1 MYLPLATPFFHRLL
15 THLGLFLRKRRCNA
29 GKPSCQNCIEA
40 QVNCEYDDAPSQRI
54 DTSGGSREIL
64 SRLRDI
70 EALLEAQSDSL
81 LSMAGGFGA
90 TTSSRP
96 ATTTTTTAG
105 ISSDSSNNGTNHAAT
120 AAVPDDR
127 SLASLSTSHMGVPMT
142 PLPLTNIDIAEDLAG
157 VPPLTIPV
165 KHKTSSSYLLS
176 LPAMKALIGEYP
188 PDLFFLLESR
198 DPLPPPLALDAATSF
213 STQPR
218 PLPPLGRDVTDYLVS
233 AFFSMAHESHPVLDE
248 AEFRALYARFRADA
262 GLSSIENALCMV
274 VLAIGAVAVSA
285 PGAADFRTN
294 PPGMDYMQ
302 HALPTL
308 VAQSAWSFSYST
320 ILAQALV
327 LASNYFAFIVR
338 PLHSWR
344 LIFSASTILQ
354 FKLSGLEARQIQ
366 QSPAAHEYESLLR
379 LFWSCFL
386 LECDRLAELELPRS
400 SLQQLTDETALPSCD
415 SLSPLQS
422 TCYLAEISIR
432 RLLNRIHNCLY
443 PVKQHLF
450 RLSSAALMT
459 TDNFTMEEITA
470 MQTVCDELRRQ
481 LDLWHASI
489 PEPYRPLLNTVPEGH
504 TDRQLV
510 LRIRYFAARHIIY
523 RPFVLY
529 IVSTPPTATL
539 PESIREKAALC
550 IDACRSYILNVT
562 HIIQRPSQYTWT
574 FSLSSLAAVVVVTLS
589 SLCPLLKH
597 LVPDIDEL
605 QTVAIRNIRSWHMSS
620 LEAVVSI
627 LEDMQRK
634 QRILSRV

>member
-1 MYLPLATPFFHRLL
+1 MD
-15 THLGLFLRKRRCNA
+15 
-29 GKPSCQNCIEA
+29 
-40 QVNCEYDDAPSQRI
+40 CEYDDAPSQRI

-70 EALLEAQSDSL
+70 EAILESQADSL
-81 LSMAGGFGA
+81 MTLAGAGGGNGGPH
-90 TTSSRP
+90 S
-96 ATTTTTTAG
+96 
-105 ISSDSSNNGTNHAAT
+105 NGTAAAPSLPT
-120 AAVPDDR
+120 GSVGDDR
-127 SLASLSTSHMGVPMT
+127 SMASLSISHMGVPLT
-142 PLPLTNIDIAEDLAG
+142 PLPLTNIDIAEDMAG

-198 DPLPPPLALDAATSF
+198 DPLPQALSFDAWPSQAT
-213 STQPR
+213 Q
-218 PLPPLGRDVTDYLVS
+218 PLPPLGREVTNYLVS

-248 AEFRALYARFRADA
+248 AEFRALYAGFGADSS
-262 GLSSIENALCMV
+262 LSNIESALCMI
-274 VLAIGAVAVSA
+274 VLAIGAVAMSS
-285 PGAADFRTN
+285 PDAADFRTN
-294 PPGMDYMQ
+294 PPGMEYMQ

-308 VAQSAWSFSYST
+308 ISLSAWSFSYST

-327 LASNYFAFIVR
+327 LASNYFAFVVR

-354 FKLSGLEARQIQ
+354 FKLSGLEAQQIQ
-366 QSPAAHEYESLLR
+366 QTPAAYESLLR

-400 SLQQLTDETALPSCD
+400 SLQQLTDETSLPSCD
-415 SLSPLQS
+415 NLEPLQS

-443 PVKQHLF
+443 PIRQNLF

-459 TDNFTMEEITA
+459 TDNFTREEIVA

-489 PEPYRPLLNTVPEGH
+489 PELYRPQLGTAPAGH

-529 IVSTPPTATL
+529 IVSLSPSATSL
-539 PESIREKAALC
+539 PESILEKAALC
-550 IDACRSYILNVT
+550 IDSCRSYILNVT

-589 SLCPLLKH
+589 SICPQLKH

-605 QTVAIRNIRSWHMSS
+605 QTVAIRNIRTWQMAS